1 MWINI
6 QLNGI
11 HTIHKTNGKKI
22 SFHSIPFNFVVV
34 CCCLSVCL
42 WTMIFVFYIYFH
54 IYNDNVLFFI
64 SFSLFVWYT
73 HKQTKT
79 NTVYIG
85 LRPKNNEK
93 LDPKRIHSFD
103 HTNSKTKKAS
113 LYVVLVVVMV
123 LEIRFNWQLP
133 IIQVTHTCST

>member
-22 SFHSIPFNFVVV
+22 SFHSIPFNSILL
-34 CCCLSVCL
+34 LSVVCL

-85 LRPKNNEK
+85 LRPKKNSTRNGFIH
-93 LDPKRIHSFD
+93 LITRIQ
-103 HTNSKTKKAS
+103 KQKKPVCTWCWWWWWS
-113 LYVVLVVVMV
+113 WKFGL
-123 LEIRFNWQLP
+123 IDNCQLFRSH
-133 IIQVTHTCST
+133 THTCST